1 MFLDLTGKVALVVG
15 ATSGIGRGIAYV
27 FAAFKANVAIVA
39 RNEVLGRQ
47 LVSDLQQINPHG
59 QYEMFLCDASS
70 MKSIRST
77 CEQIEKKYTKLNY
90 CVMSQGIATIE
101 GRNETDEGID
111 KKMALHYYG
120 RVMFVNELA
129 PIFKRTAKTED
140 VRVVSVLSG
149 GVHSPIASL
158 DDLPLKKTYS
168 IANAAN
174 AAGFYNDLAFD
185 QLSLEFSGPVG
196 SRISFIHAAPGFV
209 NSNWGNS
216 FPWYLK
222 YVVKALK
229 IFAKDPQDYGRV
241 LISNMISEDMGA
253 PQTLHGNSTR
263 AGFHLMNSSGKQ
275 AKTTSLHNDLYREAI
290 WKHTKEVLAQATSS
304 DCKS

>member
-27 FAAFKANVAIVA
+27 FAAFRANVAIVA
-39 RNEVLGRQ
+39 RNEALGRQ
-47 LVSDLQQINPHG
+47 LVNNLQQINPSG
-59 QYEMFLCDASS
+59 QYEMFLCDATS
-70 MKSIRST
+70 MRSIKDT
-77 CEQIEKKYTKLNY
+77 CEQFKKKFDKLNY
-90 CVMSQGIATIE
+90 CVMSQGIASIE

-129 PIFKRTAKTED
+129 SIVKSTAETED
-140 VRVVSVLSG
+140 VRVVSILSG

-158 DDLPLKKTYS
+158 DDLPLKYTYS

-185 QLSLEFSGPVG
+185 QLSREFSGPVG

-229 IFAKDPQDYGRV
+229 IFAKDPQDYGKI
-241 LISNMISEDMGA
+241 LIPSMISEGMGA
-253 PQTLHGNSTR
+253 PKTSHVNSTR
-263 AGFHLMNSSGKQ
+263 AGFHLMNSSGKE
-275 AKTTSLHNDLYREAI
+275 AKTTNLHNDLYRDAI
-290 WKHTKEVLAQATSS
+290 WKHTKEVLAQATSN
-304 DCKS
+304 DCR